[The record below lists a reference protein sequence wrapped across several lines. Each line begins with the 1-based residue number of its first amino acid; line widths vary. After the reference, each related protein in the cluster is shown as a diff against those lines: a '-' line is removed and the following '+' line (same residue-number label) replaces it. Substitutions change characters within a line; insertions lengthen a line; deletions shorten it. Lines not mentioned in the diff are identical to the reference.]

1 MFPEGVFV
9 FQIIQLWERTLLLL
23 KIIFLKQTVAPQ
35 NIKYIVSCN
44 RILEEMDP
52 VSSEQDNASNEQFSS
67 DVAELQKH
75 LKDALDTNQ
84 QWLAY
89 NQQREAYV
97 RTVLDRMLWLESQLD
112 QAVRAQFTQHN
123 KEHSEDERISEMKQH
138 FESLL
143 AIGRDHLA
151 ILKRQLDVTLQDLA
165 DAKNRYEKKELEASE
180 LKQQLERSSE
190 EKELVMDEVRALQW
204 KLDEEKDRTAKLE
217 ERSSVIQMSL
227 VKCHNASQDKI
238 ANLKRQVHTSSLDLE
253 DEMENCSYLKTQL
266 IKLQNMLRRRDDQLA
281 YYEKRKQQEEDY
293 KEDDGEPIYEEMRPC
308 GSSSPNDSSSLV
320 CPVCGIQC
328 PFSQYRQMMDHLEV
342 CLSEL
347 K

>member
-123 KEHSEDERISEMKQH
+123 KEHSEADERISEMKQH

-217 ERSSVIQMSL
+217 ERMSL

>member
-1 MFPEGVFV
+1 MGSM
-9 FQIIQLWERTLLLL
+9 L
-23 KIIFLKQTVAPQ
+23 K
-35 NIKYIVSCN
+35 

-123 KEHSEDERISEMKQH
+123 KEHSEADERISEMKQH